1 MELKKEIR
9 ILGRR
14 FEVEPR
20 AKESLKGIT
29 VGEKL
34 SYRFYDGTYQG
45 MPLLF
50 VEPKKE
56 VNPSPRACAIT
67 GKRLTEALGLPA
79 VFILAPG
86 PTYERHRLADK
97 GVFFVMSEEYAHLPG
112 IIALEKTSN
121 RKIAK
126 VLTPVAQYL
135 LLYHLQVG
143 SLEGMSPRDIAPL
156 LPYSYESVTLG
167 VTCLEDVGLC
177 QKIQNGQ
184 RSKVV
189 HFELKGKELWDKAQN
204 VLLSPVENLIY
215 CDDIRLDAE
224 YPVCGINA
232 LAHYTM
238 LNPDRE
244 QMMMMTSKE
253 YRAVK
258 SADAMENPNIYD
270 GNYIIE
276 VWKYP
281 VVSKIGEKNQ
291 WVDRLS
297 LVLTLREDDDP
308 RVEKEVER
316 IISKQKWTD

>member
-14 FEVEPR
+14 IEVEPR
-20 AKESLKGIT
+20 AKENLKGIT

-34 SYRFYDGTYQG
+34 SYSFYEGTYQG
-45 MPLLF
+45 MSLLF
-50 VEPKKE
+50 VKPKKE

-121 RKIAK
+121 RKIAE
-126 VLTPVAQYL
+126 VLTPVAQYM

-184 RSKVV
+184 RSKV
-189 HFELKGKELWDKAQN
+189 
-204 VLLSPVENLIY
+204 
-215 CDDIRLDAE
+215 
-224 YPVCGINA
+224 
-232 LAHYTM
+232 
-238 LNPDRE
+238 
-244 QMMMMTSKE
+244 
-253 YRAVK
+253 
-258 SADAMENPNIYD
+258 SADVMENPNIYD

-276 VWKYP
+276 IWKYP
-281 VVSKIGEKNQ
+281 VVSKIGDKNQ

-297 LVLTLREDDDP
+297 LVLTLREDNDP

-316 IISKQKWTD
+316 IISEQKWTD

>member
-45 MPLLF
+45 TPLLF
-50 VEPKKE
+50 VEPKKG
-56 VNPSPRACAIT
+56 NPSPRTCAIT

-86 PTYERHRLADK
+86 PTYERHR
-97 GVFFVMSEEYAHLPG
+97 
-112 IIALEKTSN
+112 
-121 RKIAK
+121 KIAK
-126 VLTPVAQYL
+126 VLTPVAQYI

-143 SLEGMSPRDIAPL
+143 SIEGMSPRDIAPL

-204 VLLSPVENLIY
+204 VMLSPVENRIF
-215 CDDIRLDAE
+215 CDDIRLEAE

-232 LAHYTM
+232 MAHYSM

-258 SADAMENPNIYD
+258 SADVMENPNIYD

-281 VVSKIGEKNQ
+281 VVSKMGDKSQ

-297 LVLTLREDDDP
+297 LVLSLRDDDDP

-316 IISKQKWTD
+316 IISEQKWKD

>member
-1 MELKKEIR
+1 M
-9 ILGRR
+9 
-14 FEVEPR
+14 EPR

-45 MPLLF
+45 TPLLF
-50 VEPKKE
+50 VEPKKG
-56 VNPSPRACAIT
+56 NPSPRTCAIT

-121 RKIAK
+121 RKIAE
-126 VLTPVAQYL
+126 VLTPVAQYI

-143 SLEGMSPRDIAPL
+143 SIEGMSPRDIAPL

-204 VLLSPVENLIY
+204 VLLSPVENRIFAMTYAWMRNTPYAASMPWHIIPCLIVTGK
-215 CDDIRLDAE
+215 R
-224 YPVCGINA
+224 
-232 LAHYTM
+232 
-238 LNPDRE
+238 
-244 QMMMMTSKE
+244 
-253 YRAVK
+253 
-258 SADAMENPNIYD
+258 
-270 GNYIIE
+270 
-276 VWKYP
+276 
-281 VVSKIGEKNQ
+281 
-291 WVDRLS
+291 
-297 LVLTLREDDDP
+297 
-308 RVEKEVER
+308 
-316 IISKQKWTD
+316 

>member
-1 MELKKEIR
+1 M
-9 ILGRR
+9 GRR
-14 FEVEPR
+14 FEIEPR
-20 AKESLKGIT
+20 AKEKLKGIT

-34 SYRFYDGTYQG
+34 SYSFYDGTYQG
-45 MPLLF
+45 MSLLF
-50 VEPKKE
+50 VKPKKG
-56 VNPSPRACAIT
+56 NPSPRACAIT
-67 GKRLTEALGLPA
+67 GKRLTEVLGLPT

-86 PTYERHRLADK
+86 PTYERQRLADK

-112 IIALEKTSN
+112 IIALEKTTN
-121 RKIAK
+121 RKKAK
-126 VLTPVAQYL
+126 VLTSVAQYL
-135 LLYHLQVG
+135 LLYHLQVS

-167 VTCLEDVGLC
+167 ITCLEDVGLC

-189 HFELKGKELWDKAQN
+189 HFERKGKELWDKAQD
-204 VLLSPVENLIY
+204 VLLSPVENRVY
-215 CDDIRLDAE
+215 CDDIRLGAE

-238 LNPDRE
+238 LNPDKE
-244 QMMMMTSKE
+244 QMMMMTCKE
-253 YRAVK
+253 YRAIK
-258 SADAMENPNIYD
+258 SADVMENPNIYD

-281 VVSKIGEKNQ
+281 LVCKKGNKNQ

-297 LVLTLREDDDP
+297 LVLSLREDDDP

-316 IISKQKWTD
+316 IINEQKWTD

>member
-1 MELKKEIR
+1 MSCTL
-9 ILGRR
+9 
-14 FEVEPR
+14 PR
-20 AKESLKGIT
+20 T
-29 VGEKL
+29 
-34 SYRFYDGTYQG
+34 
-45 MPLLF
+45 
-50 VEPKKE
+50 
-56 VNPSPRACAIT
+56 CAIT
-67 GKRLTEALGLPA
+67 GNRLTEALGLPA
-79 VFILAPG
+79 VFFLAPG

-121 RKIAK
+121 RKIAE

-135 LLYHLQVG
+135 LLYHLQVS
-143 SLEGMSPRDIAPL
+143 SLEGMSPRDITPL

-167 VTCLEDVGLC
+167 ITCLEDVGLC

-258 SADAMENPNIYD
+258 SADVMENPNIYD

-276 VWKYP
+276 IWKYP
-281 VVSKIGEKNQ
+281 VVSKIGDKNQ

-297 LVLTLREDDDP
+297 LVLTLREDNDP

-316 IISKQKWTD
+316 IISEQKWTD

>member
-1 MELKKEIR
+1 MESKKEIK

-14 FEVEPR
+14 FDIEPR
-20 AKESLKGIT
+20 AKERLKGIT

-34 SYRFYDGTYQG
+34 SYSFYDGTYQS

-50 VEPKKE
+50 VEPKKG
-56 VNPSPRACAIT
+56 NPSPQACAIT

-121 RKIAK
+121 RKIAE

-143 SLEGMSPRDIAPL
+143 SLEGMSPRVIAPL

-189 HFELKGKELWDKAQN
+189 HFELKGKELWNKAQN

-224 YPVCGINA
+224 CPVCGINA

-253 YRAVK
+253 
-258 SADAMENPNIYD
+258 
-270 GNYIIE
+270 
-276 VWKYP
+276 
-281 VVSKIGEKNQ
+281 
-291 WVDRLS
+291 
-297 LVLTLREDDDP
+297 
-308 RVEKEVER
+308 
-316 IISKQKWTD
+316 

>member
-14 FEVEPR
+14 IEVEPR

-34 SYRFYDGTYQG
+34 SYSFYDGTYQG
-45 MPLLF
+45 MSLLF
-50 VEPKKE
+50 VKPKKE

-121 RKIAK
+121 RKIAE
-126 VLTPVAQYL
+126 VLTPVAQYM

-177 QKIQNGQ
+177 QKI
-184 RSKVV
+184 
-189 HFELKGKELWDKAQN
+189 H
-204 VLLSPVENLIY
+204 
-215 CDDIRLDAE
+215 
-224 YPVCGINA
+224 
-232 LAHYTM
+232 H
-238 LNPDRE
+238 
-244 QMMMMTSKE
+244 
-253 YRAVK
+253 
-258 SADAMENPNIYD
+258 
-270 GNYIIE
+270 
-276 VWKYP
+276 
-281 VVSKIGEKNQ
+281 
-291 WVDRLS
+291 
-297 LVLTLREDDDP
+297 
-308 RVEKEVER
+308 
-316 IISKQKWTD
+316 

>member
-45 MPLLF
+45 TPLLF
-50 VEPKKE
+50 VEPKKG
-56 VNPSPRACAIT
+56 NPSPRTCAIT

-121 RKIAK
+121 RKIAE
-126 VLTPVAQYL
+126 VLTPVAQYI

-143 SLEGMSPRDIAPL
+143 SIEGMSPRDIAPL

-204 VLLSPVENLIY
+204 VLLSPVENRIF

-224 YPVCGINA
+224 YPRMRHQCPG
-232 LAHYTM
+232 
-238 LNPDRE
+238 
-244 QMMMMTSKE
+244 
-253 YRAVK
+253 
-258 SADAMENPNIYD
+258 
-270 GNYIIE
+270 
-276 VWKYP
+276 
-281 VVSKIGEKNQ
+281 
-291 WVDRLS
+291 
-297 LVLTLREDDDP
+297 TLFHA
-308 RVEKEVER
+308 
-316 IISKQKWTD
+316 

>member
-1 MELKKEIR
+1 MLKWLKCIEITYQICTYRQNMPDSQLLSLFLHRFNVSLKCSRMELKKEIR

-45 MPLLF
+45 TPLLF
-50 VEPKKE
+50 VEPKKG
-56 VNPSPRACAIT
+56 NPSPRTCVIT
-67 GKRLTEALGLPA
+67 GKRWTEALGLPA

-121 RKIAK
+121 RKIAE
-126 VLTPVAQYL
+126 VLTPVAQYI

-156 LPYSYESVTLG
+156 LTYSYESVTLG

-184 RSKVV
+184 RS
-189 HFELKGKELWDKAQN
+189 
-204 VLLSPVENLIY
+204 
-215 CDDIRLDAE
+215 
-224 YPVCGINA
+224 
-232 LAHYTM
+232 
-238 LNPDRE
+238 
-244 QMMMMTSKE
+244 
-253 YRAVK
+253 
-258 SADAMENPNIYD
+258 
-270 GNYIIE
+270 
-276 VWKYP
+276 
-281 VVSKIGEKNQ
+281 
-291 WVDRLS
+291 
-297 LVLTLREDDDP
+297 
-308 RVEKEVER
+308 
-316 IISKQKWTD
+316 